1 MIETNAVAHAPIL
14 ARLRVETRPEHDAVE
29 AVLGLTGG
37 GLTRDGYRR
46 TLEQFYGYYQPLE
59 DAVRAVVE
67 RVGRGLDPDERRKTP
82 LLESDLR
89 ALGVDAPD
97 RLPVCSD
104 LPRVDSVA
112 AAFGCL
118 YVTEGATLG
127 GQFISRHV
135 RQTIGVTPE
144 TGGRFFHGYGDRTG
158 VMWQTFRTALAAFA
172 TTQDTQDQVTAAA
185 VQTFRTLR
193 AWCERREAA

>member
-1 MIETNAVAHAPIL
+1 MIETTPVAHAPIL
-14 ARLRVETRPEHDAVE
+14 ARLRIETRPEHDAIE
-29 AVLGLTGG
+29 AVLDLTGG
-37 GLTRDGYRR
+37 GMTRDGYCR
-46 TLEQFYGYYQPLE
+46 TLEKFYGYYQPLE
-59 DAVRAVVE
+59 DAVRAIE
-67 RVGRGLDPDERRKTP
+67 GWVGRGLDPEERRKTP

-89 ALGVDAPD
+89 ANGVDAPD
-97 RLPVCSD
+97 RLPVCRD

-127 GQFISRHV
+127 GQVISRHL

-144 TGGRFFHGYGDRTG
+144 TGGRFFHGYGDRTS

-172 TTQDTQDQVTAAA
+172 TTQDTQDRVADAA